1 MSFDILKF
9 GCDKNHKNENQD
21 TCTEMTDPKP
31 KKILLECGQNLEPA
45 RFDVDDTNEQTF
57 TLGRV
62 IVDTG
67 CLRKPEV
74 KLEFSSIIFF
84 QSMLQNSTLIG
95 GATIVLTFRVRRSC
109 DNGPLVQR
117 LERIYRKEINV
128 GPPEVREIISSETFT
143 ISFCEKLDSPKCC
156 EYVVEVTGNDFF
168 NIGTAEVNDLSLAAF
183 AQGEDCD

>member
-9 GCDKNHKNENQD
+9 GCDKNHKNGNQD
-21 TCTEMTDPKP
+21 TCTEMTNPKP

-45 RFDVDDTNEQTF
+45 RLDEDNVGETF

-74 KLEFSSIIFF
+74 KIEFSSIVSFE
-84 QSMLQNSTLIG
+84 SMLQNSVIDG
-95 GATIVLTFRVRRSC
+95 VTIVLTFRVRRSC
-109 DNGPLVQR
+109 DNGPLETR
-117 LERIYRKEINV
+117 LERIYRKEISI
-128 GPPEVREIISSETFT
+128 GPPRFTEIISSETFT

-156 EYVVEVTGNDFF
+156 EYVVEVTNDTIF
-168 NIGTAEVNDLSLAAF
+168 NIGTAEVDDLSLAAF
-183 AQGEDCD
+183 AQGEECD